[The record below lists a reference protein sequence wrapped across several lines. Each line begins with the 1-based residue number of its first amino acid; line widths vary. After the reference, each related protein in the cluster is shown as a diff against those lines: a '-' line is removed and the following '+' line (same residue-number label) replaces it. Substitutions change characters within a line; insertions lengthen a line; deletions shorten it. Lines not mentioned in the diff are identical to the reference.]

1 MLWQQPKSPP
11 SSCWDACGRAAAA
24 PPPEMDY
31 SDANSDMLTSTP
43 RVRMMLS
50 LKAGMVK
57 APKYWM
63 PSPVKIWAPALN
75 HTGSCER
82 ESHFQSK
89 QGW

>member
-1 MLWQQPKSPP
+1 
-11 SSCWDACGRAAAA
+11 
-24 PPPEMDY
+24 MDY
-31 SDANSDMLTSTP
+31 SDANGDMLTSTP

-82 ESHFQSK
+82 ESHFSLNRVGEVCQYMRTRK
-89 QGW
+89 